1 MLRSLIVI
9 DNRNQEA
16 CHCQRTVVVADCGEP
31 VHMQWKVRNGVG
43 SHVYQKIDEKYPS
56 PPPTPQFLKKLN
68 EPCVTYYVLFTVWCI
83 ILRIQCLVVT
93 RSKSL
98 HCSICRNAQCPI
110 TNAQLTKENYFW
122 FSCIRIEIAGTRAC
136 KILFSDRKATMGH
149 TLTEGFLP
157 NGLKTLSRLSRARL
171 VEMRSKRRYNIC
183 TCLVILRQL
192 ESFWNYN

>member
-1 MLRSLIVI
+1 MLLSLIVI
-9 DNRNQEA
+9 DNRNQET
-16 CHCQRTVVVADCGEP
+16 CHCQRRVVVADCGEP

-110 TNAQLTKENYFW
+110 TNAQLTKANYFW

-149 TLTEGFLP
+149 TLRQGFLP
-157 NGLKTLSRLSRARL
+157 NALKTLSRLSRGWL

-192 ESFWNYN
+192 ESFWKDN